1 MGPCFQ
7 TGVLSYT
14 LDGTEGTQSPT
25 EFCSTSTDAAT
36 VELPKPIGAGD
47 SLTVSSNDNRAFGP
61 EEAELSAAPNP
72 EGGLVRLTVPVG
84 EPGAVAGFQ
93 SELPGFRPSGFPTC
107 TANLDQQSVACS
119 GLAEGE
125 SYTIADG
132 AQSVTAI
139 SEAEEGVASHGLTI
153 RGGDAISLS
162 NGARTLTT
170 LHVADLRVNINGY
183 SAKVA
188 SGTCSP
194 EEYWGR
200 PLPIAPT
207 SLEAGMPTQI
217 AGGSDLTG
225 RICPASGEAT
235 GLPTGEIAETDELSG
250 GTTVTEVATLANTS
264 PMEGETTYGA
274 FTALAEASDGVAPIA
289 VSVAPAGGGA
299 PVFTATNVDTSGGA
313 SVGALAPGTYRAT
326 WTASNPQRRHPH
338 VHDTL
343 YRAGR
348 PPGRAG
354 SRKANRVRK
363 ASRVPKVNRV
373 LPAQRRRSRASCG
386 VSITERSRAGSAS
399 RRARP
404 SRGRCA

>member
-1 MGPCFQ
+1 M
-7 TGVLSYT
+7 
-14 LDGTEGTQSPT
+14 
-25 EFCSTSTDAAT
+25 
-36 VELPKPIGAGD
+36 
-47 SLTVSSNDNRAFGP
+47 
-61 EEAELSAAPNP
+61 
-72 EGGLVRLTVPVG
+72 
-84 EPGAVAGFQ
+84 
-93 SELPGFRPSGFPTC
+93 
-107 TANLDQQSVACS
+107 
-119 GLAEGE
+119 
-125 SYTIADG
+125 
-132 AQSVTAI
+132 
-139 SEAEEGVASHGLTI
+139 ASHGLTI

-326 WTASNPQRRHPH
+326 WTVSNPNGDTRTFTTRFIEQAALQGVQGPEGKPGPEGKQGPKGEQGPAGPTPKITCKLRGEHHREITCRVSFPSSKTVKGTVRLSLRRGGH
-338 VHDTL
+338 L
-343 YRAGR
+343 EALGAGALR
-348 PPGRAG
+348 NG
-354 SRKANRVRK
+354 SAV
-363 ASRVPKVNRV
+363 VTM
-373 LPAQRRRSRASCG
+373 QTRRR
-386 VSITERSRAGSAS
+386 I
-399 RRARP
+399 
-404 SRGRCA
+404 SRGSVIVTLVLAAAHQRPQTARVTVGIG